1 MHKTIGGARL
11 NWQELSE
18 VILDIEIQIN
28 RRPLCYMEDDVE
40 LPTLTPSTFL
50 FQRSSQLPEQEPWRE
65 EENSLRKRAKF
76 LVACKKNLWNRW
88 RREYLTALREKHN
101 MTHQTGKLKVSVGD
115 VVIVKSDDKNRG
127 NWPLAIVQRIFPGKD
142 GVVRAVELKTSKGT
156 LERPVQHLYPMELAK
171 ESTKPEPNPLNPKAD
186 DFRPKRKA
194 AVEANDRIK
203 AIAQYK
209 GKQS

>member
-1 MHKTIGGARL
+1 
-11 NWQELSE
+11 
-18 VILDIEIQIN
+18 
-28 RRPLCYMEDDVE
+28 
-40 LPTLTPSTFL
+40 
-50 FQRSSQLPEQEPWRE
+50 
-65 EENSLRKRAKF
+65 
-76 LVACKKNLWNRW
+76 
-88 RREYLTALREKHN
+88 

-171 ESTKPEPNPLNPKAD
+171 ESTKSEPKPLNPKAD

-194 AVEANDRIK
+194 AVEANDRIQ
-203 AIAQYK
+203 AIAQYEE
-209 GKQS
+209 KQS